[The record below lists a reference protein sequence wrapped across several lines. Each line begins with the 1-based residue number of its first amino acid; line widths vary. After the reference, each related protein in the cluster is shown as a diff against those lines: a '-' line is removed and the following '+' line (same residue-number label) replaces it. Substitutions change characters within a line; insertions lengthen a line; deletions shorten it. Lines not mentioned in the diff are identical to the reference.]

1 MSDNLHAILFDLDG
15 TLVDSV
21 YQHVRIWHDVL
32 REHGYH
38 IAHYQVHKGIGL
50 PSHRLLRW
58 LIGRA
63 VEDEHAL
70 IEHHDRLFLEQ
81 ASTLTPTEGAL
92 ELLAD
97 LDDRKVPYLAVSS
110 AGDSTKEALFEAL
123 GRELPVAPKGGSK
136 PHADPLLRAA
146 EALERKPSQLTM
158 IGDAIWDAEAARR
171 CAMPFVGVRCGGA
184 ADAELLQAGALWVEE
199 HPRALIGRL

>member
-1 MSDNLHAILFDLDG
+1 MSDNQHAILFDLDG

-38 IAHYQVHKGIGL
+38 VAHHQVHKGIGL
-50 PSHRLLRW
+50 PSQRLLRW

-63 VEDEHAL
+63 VDDEQAL
-70 IEHHDRLFLEQ
+70 IERHDELFMDQ
-81 ASTLTPTEGAL
+81 AATLTPTEGAL

-97 LDDRKVPYLAVSS
+97 LDIRKVPYLVVTS
-110 AGDSTKEALFEAL
+110 AGSSTQEALFEAL
-123 GRELPVAPKGGSK
+123 GRELPVAPKAGSK

-146 EALERKPSQLTM
+146 EALDLKPSQLTM
-158 IGDAIWDAEAARR
+158 IGDATWDAEAARR
-171 CAMPFVGVRCGGA
+171 SGIQFVGVRCGGA
-184 ADAELLQAGALWVEE
+184 ADEQLLQAGALWIEDS
-199 HPRALIGRL
+199 PRDLIGRL

>member
-1 MSDNLHAILFDLDG
+1 VSDNQHAILFDLDG

-38 IAHYQVHKGIGL
+38 VAHHQVHKGIGL
-50 PSHRLLRW
+50 PSPRLLRW

-63 VEDEHAL
+63 VDDEQAL
-70 IEHHDRLFLEQ
+70 VEQHDKLFLDE
-81 ASTLTPTEGAL
+81 ASTLTPTDGAI

-97 LDDRKVPYLAVSS
+97 LDNRDVPYLAVTS
-110 AGDSTKEALFEAL
+110 AGDSTREALFEAL
-123 GRELPVAPKGGSK
+123 GRELPVAPKAGSK

-146 EALERKPSQLTM
+146 ASLKLTPAQLTM
-158 IGDAIWDAEAARR
+158 IGDATWDAEAAKRSGIQ
-171 CAMPFVGVRCGGA
+171 FIGVRCGGA
-184 ADAELLQAGALWVEE
+184 ADAQLLQAGALSIEDS
-199 HPRALIGRL
+199 PRALIGRL